1 MIDLLLH
8 NERYLWE
15 MMKRTTPPQ
24 AKLQSIENDLCHLK
38 FLQLK
43 LKNHR
48 LRRQLLRQHQR
59 VQLQTLRHQSR
70 ARQRRDWMIFCI
82 VMLLI
87 YLLRQW
93 MGFEEQVVDLV
104 KNNPSVF

>member
-8 NERYLWE
+8 NEQYLWE

-24 AKLQSIENDLCHLK
+24 VKLQSIENDVFHLK
-38 FLQLK
+38 CLQLK

-48 LRRQLLRQHQR
+48 LRRQLVRQHQR

-70 ARQRRDWMIFCI
+70 GRQRRDWMIFCI
-82 VMLLI
+82 VLLFI
-87 YLLRQW
+87 YLLWQW
-93 MGFEEQVVDLV
+93 MGLERLDAQPWVL
-104 KNNPSVF
+104 